1 MWRFLTG
8 IGLGGGI
15 PTALTMV
22 GDYAPE
28 SRRGMLVMIVSLANA
43 AGSSIG
49 AFASGEIIPIYG
61 WRSVFIAGGVLP
73 MILAVILLL
82 ALSESP
88 RWLAL
93 RDGSSAKLRRIL
105 KRMAPQHNPPEN
117 VRYTVVDDEVKGI
130 PVTKLFTDGRA
141 MSTVLLWIIFFMGF
155 LNLFSL
161 SNWLPTM
168 MASAGASTREAVAS
182 TALFQIGGFV
192 GGLLLSG
199 FIQKRGERGLAA
211 SYLCMAASIVVTGY
225 FSSEFYVAMIA
236 VFFSG
241 FFLIASVTGVNGYTA
256 AFYPVSIR
264 ATGMGWGLGMGR
276 FGSIVG
282 PLAAAYLISLHW
294 SNRDVF
300 MACAIPALIACIGLL
315 CIRRKPVLLPAAAR
329 ESLAG

>member
-1 MWRFLTG
+1 
-8 IGLGGGI
+8 
-15 PTALTMV
+15 
-22 GDYAPE
+22 
-28 SRRGMLVMIVSLANA
+28 
-43 AGSSIG
+43 
-49 AFASGEIIPIYG
+49 
-61 WRSVFIAGGVLP
+61 